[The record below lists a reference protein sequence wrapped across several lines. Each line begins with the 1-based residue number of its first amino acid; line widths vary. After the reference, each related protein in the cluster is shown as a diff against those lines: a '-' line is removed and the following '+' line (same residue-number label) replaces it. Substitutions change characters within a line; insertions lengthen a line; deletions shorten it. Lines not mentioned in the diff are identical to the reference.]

1 MPKNYT
7 EIDVFD
13 QFVNGSYLVLLP
25 LIERDIVHH
34 DARDEDHGDTLIL
47 WGSRHKHDVLV
58 KLVVNKGCKI
68 NVVSNA
74 DGNTAVDIYQEH
86 NNQAMVDW
94 LKERGGLSSD
104 DLPRDEDGNL
114 IEE

>member
-1 MPKNYT
+1 MPKDYT

-25 LIERDIVHH
+25 LIERDIVHY
-34 DARDEDHGDTLIL
+34 DSRDEDHGDTLIL
-47 WGSRHKHDVLV
+47 WGSRLKRDDLV
-58 KLVVNKGCKI
+58 KLVVNKGCNI
-68 NVVSNA
+68 NAISNA

-86 NNQAMVDW
+86 KNQAMVDW

>member
-1 MPKNYT
+1 LWN
-7 EIDVFD
+7 ILGLC
-13 QFVNGSYLVLLP
+13 FVRK
-25 LIERDIVHH
+25 LIC
-34 DARDEDHGDTLIL
+34 
-47 WGSRHKHDVLV
+47 
-58 KLVVNKGCKI
+58 NI
-68 NVVSNA
+68 NAVSNA

-114 IEE
+114 IE

>member
-25 LIERDIVHH
+25 LIERDIVHY

-47 WGSRHKHDVLV
+47 WGSRH
-58 KLVVNKGCKI
+58 
-68 NVVSNA
+68 
-74 DGNTAVDIYQEH
+74 GNTAVDIYQEH

>member
-1 MPKNYT
+1 MPKDYT

-25 LIERDIVHH
+25 LIECDIVHY
-34 DARDEDHGDTLIL
+34 DACDQDHGDTLIL
-47 WGSRHKHDVLV
+47 WGSRHRRDVLV
-58 KLVVNKGCKI
+58 KLVVNKGCNI
-68 NVVSNA
+68 NAVSNA

-86 NNQAMVDW
+86 NNESMVNW

-114 IEE
+114 IE

>member
-1 MPKNYT
+1 MPKDYT

-25 LIERDIVHH
+25 LIERDIVHY

-47 WGSRHKHDVLV
+47 WGSRHRRDVLV
-58 KLVVNKGCKI
+58 KLVVNKGCNI
-68 NVVSNA
+68 NAVSNA

>member
-1 MPKNYT
+1 MPKNDS

-25 LIERDIVHH
+25 LIERDIVHY
-34 DARDEDHGDTLIL
+34 DACDEDHGDTLIL
-47 WGSRHKHDVLV
+47 WGSRFKRDDLV

-68 NVVSNA
+68 NMVSNA
-74 DGNTAVDIYQEH
+74 DGNTAFDIYQEH

-94 LKERGGLSSD
+94 LKERGGLSSN

-114 IEE
+114 TEE